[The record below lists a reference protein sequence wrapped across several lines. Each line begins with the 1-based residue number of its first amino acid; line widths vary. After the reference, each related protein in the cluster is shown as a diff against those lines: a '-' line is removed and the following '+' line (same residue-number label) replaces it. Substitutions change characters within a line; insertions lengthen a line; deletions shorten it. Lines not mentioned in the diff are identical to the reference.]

1 MAVAVPGVTKMRIW
15 RTGSQECELIITTEL
30 RSQSLASRITV
41 SRNYITMDPDCLQL
55 DILDGDPVLL

>member
-15 RTGSQECELIITTEL
+15 RTGSQECELIIAPEL

-41 SRNYITMDPDCLQL
+41 SRNYITFTMDPD
-55 DILDGDPVLL
+55 